1 MLLSATRLANESP
14 NHEWR
19 NVMRKMHL
27 WVALSVFAFCS
38 TLFADQVTLKNG
50 DRLTGTITKSDDKTL
65 LIKTEFA
72 GDVTVQWS
80 AVQDFSSTQPLH
92 VTLSNGKTVA
102 GPVTTVDGN
111 LAVATAAKGTVNVS
125 KADVTAL
132 RSDAEETAY
141 EKSLHPGLMQ
151 GWAGGAN
158 LGFALTAGN
167 SETKSLAVALTADR
181 KTLSD
186 EIALY
191 ENTVYAANDAPGAT
205 PHTTANS
212 DQGGARY
219 SRNFG
224 PRLFGYGS
232 ADFQTDA
239 LQDLN
244 LRSVL
249 GGGLGFHAIKGDRTT
264 LDFLGGLNYT
274 KESYS
279 TLTRNF
285 AALTLGE
292 ELSHK
297 LGASTILTQKLYFFP
312 DLSDTGQYRATFNF
326 GSVTKLSKWLGWQ
339 NAFGDIYVTNPPV
352 ATPALKKNDIV
363 LTTGLNFSFTH

>member
-1 MLLSATRLANESP
+1 MGRF
-14 NHEWR
+14 
-19 NVMRKMHL
+19 
-27 WVALSVFAFCS
+27 WVALSVFTFC
-38 TLFADQVTLKNG
+38 TALFADQVVLKNG

-72 GDVTVQWS
+72 GDVTVQWP
-80 AVQDFSSTQPLH
+80 AVQEVSSAQPLH
-92 VTLSNGKTVA
+92 VTLSNGKTVV
-102 GPVTTVDGN
+102 GPVATADGN
-111 LAVATAAKGTVNVS
+111 LAVTTAASGTVSVA
-125 KADVTAL
+125 KGDVTAL
-132 RSDAEETAY
+132 RSDAEQTAY
-141 EKSLHPGLMQ
+141 EKGLHPGLLQ

-158 LGFALTAGN
+158 VGFSLTRGN
-167 SETKSLAVALTADR
+167 SQTKNLALAFTADR
-181 KTLSD
+181 KTHTDDIS
-186 EIALY
+186 LY
-191 ENTVYAANDAPGAT
+191 ANTVYAANDAPGAV
-205 PHTTANS
+205 PKTTASS

-239 LQDLN
+239 LQELN

-249 GGGLGFHAIKGDRTT
+249 GGGLGFHAISDDRTT

-274 KESYS
+274 KENYE
-279 TLTRNF
+279 TFTRNF

-292 ELSHK
+292 ELIHK
-297 LGASTILTQKLYFFP
+297 LGASTLLTQKLYFFP
-312 DLSDTGQYRATFNF
+312 DLSDTGEYRATFNL

-339 NAFGDIYVTNPPV
+339 NAFGDIYVTNPP
-352 ATPALKKNDIV
+352 AGTKKNDIV